1 MIKADSSTGLV
12 ERKGG
17 LADLITD
24 TAMIG
29 YSLKQTL
36 PDFFHPILKKAF
48 EVGMTSQDEDEMKDR
63 LEEAVRERTSIK
75 PLSGKEMGEA
85 IKSVIEALGKAID
98 EESDN

>member
-12 ERKGG
+12 ERNGG

-29 YSLKQTL
+29 YGLKHTS
-36 PDFFHPILKKAF
+36 PDFFHPILKEAF
-48 EVGMTSQDEDEMKDR
+48 NIGMTSQDENEMNNR
-63 LEEAVRERTSIK
+63 LAEAIRERTPIK

-85 IKSVIEALGKAID
+85 IKTVIEALGKVVD
-98 EESDN
+98 EDDGE